1 MKSKYKGFEFRNAI
15 VAACHKI
22 ASDLGLGS
30 VTVAFHAG
38 VQTACINA
46 HGDIRL
52 ANVKDDAILTHA
64 DLQRYAG
71 FVLHELLHRKYTNF
85 NVRDGNDYID
95 SLHNAVEDAW
105 IEHNAITQ
113 KLTGNAEGL
122 LSALVDGMVTDAL
135 ADTRFQPF
143 HPQSYPF
150 VLAIYLRKHATVK
163 VPLAQ
168 GLEPIFEQ
176 AAVKLAKCN
185 DSEDTLEVAR
195 WVFDQLKQVNKPKAK
210 KPKQPKQPEQGKG
223 KGKGQGQGEGQ
234 GEGEG
239 EGQGQGKGQQQGA
252 GEGQGQDAGQGN
264 EKGSGSPSKGS
275 TAGDQEEAGTTPAT
289 PLATS
294 PVDVNGTHCGAI
306 EVEPTSKA
314 PKGAGSRGTYNPAS
328 TLKRNDYHVSHGAN
342 HFDLGEVVPAGLRYG
357 VKRLFENTALEQFQ
371 TNRKAGSLNVSSLH
385 TIAVGNDRVFKRR
398 QEEEGI
404 DSAVVILLDVS
415 GSMFRAN
422 NYKDTLM
429 ASAVQAVYA
438 LLDTLNKAGVATAV
452 VTFGSNCGLLKP
464 FNMPV
469 KKTVPLLR
477 SLGNGGDTNDYFGL
491 AYAHELLRGRPE
503 ARKVAFVLTD
513 GDGNRQATKDQAR
526 SGTALGIT
534 TVGIGIKHDVS
545 EVYPIN
551 VRVNNVADL
560 GSVAFTKLKLA
571 A

>member
-1 MKSKYKGFEFRNAI
+1 MKAKYKGFEFRNAI
-15 VAACHKI
+15 IAFCHKC
-22 ASDLGLGS
+22 ASDLGLGT

-38 VQTACINA
+38 VQTACINSS
-46 HGDIRL
+46 GDIRL
-52 ANVKDDAILTHA
+52 ANVRDDAILTHA

-85 NVRDGNDYID
+85 NVNDGNQYID

-105 IEHNAITQ
+105 IEHNAISQ

-122 LSALVDGMVTDAL
+122 LAALMDGIVTEAL

-143 HPQSYPF
+143 NPQSYPF
-150 VLAIYLRKHATVK
+150 VLAVYLRKHGTVK

-176 AAVKLAKCN
+176 AAVKLARCN

-195 WVFDQLKQVNKPKAK
+195 WVFDQLKQVNKKPKAK
-210 KPKQPKQPEQGKG
+210 KPQQPQQQQGQG
-223 KGKGQGQGEGQ
+223 QGQGQGEG
-234 GEGEG
+234 
-239 EGQGQGKGQQQGA
+239 EGQGKGQGQQQGA
-252 GEGQGQDAGQGN
+252 GEGDQT
-264 EKGSGSPSKGS
+264 GSGSPSKGS
-275 TAGDQEEAGTTPAT
+275 TAGDQGQGATTPAPT
-289 PLATS
+289 PAQS
-294 PVDVNGTHCGAI
+294 PVDATGAQCEAI
-306 EVEPTSKA
+306 EVEPSINA
-314 PKGAGSRGTYNPAS
+314 PKGAGSRGTYNPAT
-328 TLKRNDYHVSHGAN
+328 TLKRNDYHVSHGSE
-342 HFDLGEVVPAGLRYG
+342 HFTIGEVVPAGLRYG
-357 VKRLFENTALEQFQ
+357 VKRLFENTATEQFQ
-371 TNRKAGSLNVSSLH
+371 VNRKTGSLNVNSLH
-385 TIAVGNDRVFKRR
+385 TIALGNERLFKRR
-398 QEEEGI
+398 LEEEGV

-464 FNMPV
+464 FSLPV

-513 GDGNRQATKDQAR
+513 GDGNRQATKEQAR
-526 SGTALGIT
+526 AGTALGIT

>member
-15 VAACHKI
+15 IAACHKI
-22 ASDLGLGS
+22 ASDLDLGT
-30 VTVAFHAG
+30 VTVGFHAG
-38 VQTACINA
+38 VQTACINSS
-46 HGDIRL
+46 GDIKL
-52 ANVKDDAILTHA
+52 ANVRDDAILTQA

-71 FVLHELLHRKYTNF
+71 FVLHELLHRKYTDFNF
-85 NVRDGNDYID
+85 RDGNDYID
-95 SLHNAVEDAW
+95 SLHNGVEDAW
-105 IEHNAITQ
+105 IEHKAIAQ

-122 LSALVDGMVTDAL
+122 LSALVNGMVTDAL
-135 ADTRFQPF
+135 ADARFQPF

-163 VPLAQ
+163 VPMAQ
-168 GLEPIFEQ
+168 GLEPIFAQ
-176 AAVKLAKCN
+176 AAVKLTKCN
-185 DSEDTLEVAR
+185 SSEDTLEVAR
-195 WVFDQLKQVNKPKAK
+195 WVYEQLKQVNKPEAK
-210 KPKQPKQPEQGKG
+210 KSKSKKQPEQGQG
-223 KGKGQGQGEGQ
+223 QGQGQGEGQ
-234 GEGEG
+234 GEAEG
-239 EGQGQGKGQQQGA
+239 KAQGQGA
-252 GEGQGQDAGQGN
+252 GEGN

-289 PLATS
+289 PLAIS
-294 PVDVNGTHCGAI
+294 PVDATGSHCGAI
-306 EVEPTSKA
+306 QVEPSSKA
-314 PKGAGSRGTYNPAS
+314 PKGAGSRGTYNPAT
-328 TLKRNDYHVSHGAN
+328 TLKSNAYHVAHGAD
-342 HFDLGEVVPAGLRYG
+342 HFDIGEVVPAGLRYG

-398 QEEEGI
+398 QEEEGV

-415 GSMFRAN
+415 GSMFSAN
-422 NYKDTLM
+422 AYKDTLM
-429 ASAVQAVYA
+429 AGAVQAVYA

-452 VTFGSNCGLLKP
+452 VTFGSYCGLLKP
-464 FNMPV
+464 FSLPV
-469 KKTVPLLR
+469 KKTLPLLR
-477 SLGNGGDTNDYFGL
+477 SLSNGGDTNDYFGL

-513 GDGNRQATKDQAR
+513 GDGNRQATSEQAR
-526 SGTALGIT
+526 AGTALGIT

-545 EVYPIN
+545 GVYPIN